1 MPLLKCCRQAARS
14 MNEVLLKRSAPAK
27 QSMTMNPII
36 LLEQYY
42 DSNSKAFR
50 ILVEHG
56 RQVADKAREA
66 ARNVS
71 ELKPDLEFIDAAAM
85 LHDIGI
91 FLTNTPQF
99 DCFGEHPYICHGI
112 LGSELLKEKGHSE
125 LALVCER
132 HVGVGISIEDI
143 RHHHLPLPERD
154 MIPVSIEEQ
163 IICYADK
170 FFSKNGN
177 GQPAEKSIQ
186 EIIENLSCYGP
197 EKVRRFESWVRMFE

>member
-1 MPLLKCCRQAARS
+1 MK
-14 MNEVLLKRSAPAK
+14 
-27 QSMTMNPII
+27 PIE

-42 DSNSKAFR
+42 DSNSKALK

-56 RQVADKAREA
+56 RQVAGKAKKA
-66 ARNVS
+66 AKNVAGM
-71 ELKPDLEFIDAAAM
+71 KPDLEFIEAAAM
-85 LHDIGI
+85 LHDVGI

-112 LGSELLKEKGHSE
+112 LGSELLKEKGHAE

-132 HVGVGISIEDI
+132 HVGAGISIEDI
-143 RHHHLPLPERD
+143 RRHDLPLPERD

-177 GQPAEKSIQ
+177 GQPAEKSIP
-186 EIIENLSCYGP
+186 EIIDNLSRYGP
-197 EKVRRFESWVRMFE
+197 EKVYRFESWLQMFE